1 MKLRTVVLIALVA
14 VPASFS
20 GSASSNAPIAT
31 APIAQTGATCAAVVR
46 SAAVTITSRRNLCSR
61 PIVVAQ
67 TQRANCIKNCQN
79 IYSGGG
85 EPLQNCIKQCPA
97 E

>member
-14 VPASFS
+14 VPASFA
-20 GSASSNAPIAT
+20 GSASSNAPAST
-31 APIAQTGATCAAVVR
+31 ASIAQPEATCAAVATR
-46 SAAVTITSRRNLCSR
+46 AAAMITSRPNLCSK
-61 PIVVAQ
+61 PMVVAQ